1 MVPDVRYDKYFR
13 GLPSATVTL
22 PEPLGSVEW
31 RGRCNAH
38 AGTQELRGESERCVL
53 ALRENPPQLMRLAEY
68 VAKYASK
75 EAVDEAGEDTESEDE
90 LSSAGSYESGG
101 EEPAGT
107 MDDV

>member
-1 MVPDVRYDKYFR
+1 MYDMINIFE
-13 GLPSATVTL
+13 VF
-22 PEPLGSVEW
+22 V
-31 RGRCNAH
+31 
-38 AGTQELRGESERCVL
+38 
-53 ALRENPPQLMRLAEY
+53 PQLMRYPNPADPLNGEAAAMLMREPKSYEAKVKGTFYPYNMIPLVPMLTLAAEY

-75 EAVDEAGEDTESEDE
+75 DAVDDAEEDTESEDE

>member
-1 MVPDVRYDKYFR
+1 MDFDV
-13 GLPSATVTL
+13 ATQLLT
-22 PEPLGSVEW
+22 PL
-31 RGRCNAH
+31 C
-38 AGTQELRGESERCVL
+38 
-53 ALRENPPQLMRLAEY
+53 AEY

-101 EEPAGT
+101 EEPAGA

>member
-1 MVPDVRYDKYFR
+1 M
-13 GLPSATVTL
+13 
-22 PEPLGSVEW
+22 PL
-31 RGRCNAH
+31 
-38 AGTQELRGESERCVL
+38 L
-53 ALRENPPQLMRLAEY
+53 EY

-75 EAVDEAGEDTESEDE
+75 EAVDEAEEDTESEGE

>member
-1 MVPDVRYDKYFR
+1 MYDMINIFE
-13 GLPSATVTL
+13 VF
-22 PEPLGSVEW
+22 V
-31 RGRCNAH
+31 
-38 AGTQELRGESERCVL
+38 
-53 ALRENPPQLMRLAEY
+53 PQLLRYPNPADPLNGEAAAMLMREPKTYEAKVKGMLYHTPFSSTWMLTATEY

-75 EAVDEAGEDTESEDE
+75 DAVDDAEEDTESEDE

>member
-1 MVPDVRYDKYFR
+1 MPTKRFDCPWYLFH
-13 GLPSATVTL
+13 T
-22 PEPLGSVEW
+22 
-31 RGRCNAH
+31 
-38 AGTQELRGESERCVL
+38 
-53 ALRENPPQLMRLAEY
+53 EY

-75 EAVDEAGEDTESEDE
+75 DAVDDAEEDTESEDE

>member
-1 MVPDVRYDKYFR
+1 MYDMINIFEVF
-13 GLPSATVTL
+13 L
-22 PEPLGSVEW
+22 
-31 RGRCNAH
+31 
-38 AGTQELRGESERCVL
+38 
-53 ALRENPPQLMRLAEY
+53 PQLLRYPNPADPLNGEAAAMLMREPKNYESKVKGQTTPPLCLRSLHGVLTVLSEY

-90 LSSAGSYESGG
+90 MSSAGSYESGG

>member
-1 MVPDVRYDKYFR
+1 MINIFEVFLPQLLRYPN
-13 GLPSATVTL
+13 PSDPLNGEAAAMLMREPKSYEAKVKGTL
-22 PEPLGSVEW
+22 PHHMRHTS
-31 RGRCNAH
+31 
-38 AGTQELRGESERCVL
+38 SFL
-53 ALRENPPQLMRLAEY
+53 ADMSPEY

>member
-1 MVPDVRYDKYFR
+1 LCHTDN
-13 GLPSATVTL
+13 
-22 PEPLGSVEW
+22 PL
-31 RGRCNAH
+31 
-38 AGTQELRGESERCVL
+38 
-53 ALRENPPQLMRLAEY
+53 EY

>member
-1 MVPDVRYDKYFR
+1 MLNIFEVF
-13 GLPSATVTL
+13 L
-22 PEPLGSVEW
+22 
-31 RGRCNAH
+31 
-38 AGTQELRGESERCVL
+38 
-53 ALRENPPQLMRLAEY
+53 PQLLRYPNPSDPLNGEAAALMMREPKAYEAKVKGVLQPKGLCLLLYHTDRSLLEY
-68 VAKYASK
+68 VDKYASK